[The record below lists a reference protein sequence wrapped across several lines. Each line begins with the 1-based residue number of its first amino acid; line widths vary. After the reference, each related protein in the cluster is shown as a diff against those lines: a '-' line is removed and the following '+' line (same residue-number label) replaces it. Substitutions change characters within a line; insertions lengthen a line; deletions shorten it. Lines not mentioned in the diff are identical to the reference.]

1 MFQIENKH
9 YQELL
14 EKSKRGRYAKRNRKA
29 LQDFAEVVEN
39 LEPFE
44 VGFIKAL
51 RACDWGFK
59 AEIKSAVL
67 SFHQTRFKFY
77 RLLSIMLTAESCLKD
92 IPEPARGFPTEPP
105 EEGGTGETPRTQTE
119 SKT

>member
-14 EKSKRGRYAKRNRKA
+14 EKSKRGRYAIRNRKA

-67 SFHQTRFKFY
+67 SFHQARFKFY

-92 IPEPARGFPTEPP
+92 IPEPARGFPTKPP

>member
-1 MFQIENKH
+1 MFQIENKY

-14 EKSKRGRYAKRNRKA
+14 EKSSRGRYAKRYKAA
-29 LQDFAEVVEN
+29 LQEFAEVVEN

-67 SFHQTRFKFY
+67 SFHQTRFKF
-77 RLLSIMLTAESCLKD
+77 
-92 IPEPARGFPTEPP
+92 
-105 EEGGTGETPRTQTE
+105 
-119 SKT
+119 